1 MTWHIRMRLKKLEA
15 RARPRRY
22 FQSRLRT
29 RLVYPHGRPWHVVF
43 VRPVAGMLTVA
54 AVMGAGTSVYAYSSE
69 DVLPSHPLYP
79 VRQTLER
86 VEERIAFSNT
96 HRANLERKI
105 LLRRVRE
112 AELMEVRRMRIG
124 PQDIERMMRAMQEA
138 IDIGEKLP
146 PPLQNQHDQ
155 MVAQAELQHA
165 KLIERV
171 LSAGGNGEN
180 AKVERLMKRELG
192 NLGER
197 IEKMDERRRRTYEN
211 LLIRRAAMMRKMP
224 WRIENGNVFVI
235 PPADINIEPF
245 APTSVNDLEQRLQEV
260 EVFITEPSIEG
271 SVSVSETFERLM
283 EPMDG
288 SSSEIRTLF
297 MQEPDN
303 KFELKTTR

>member
-43 VRPVAGMLTVA
+43 VWPVAGMLTVA

-224 WRIENGNVFVI
+224 WKIEDDGVYI
-235 PPADINIEPF
+235 TPPGMIEF
-245 APTSVNDLEQRLQEV
+245 APTSVRDFETRVLQTDSTESVHLPIGEV
-260 EVFITEPSIEG
+260 QPIRIEESDSGFEWQTAEVR
-271 SVSVSETFERLM
+271 ER
-283 EPMDG
+283 E
-288 SSSEIRTLF
+288 F
-297 MQEPDN
+297 
-303 KFELKTTR
+303 

>member
-1 MTWHIRMRLKKLEA
+1 
-15 RARPRRY
+15 
-22 FQSRLRT
+22 
-29 RLVYPHGRPWHVVF
+29 VVF

-245 APTSVNDLEQRLQEV
+245 APTSVNDLEQRLQEA

>member
-124 PQDIERMMRAMQEA
+124 PQDIERMMRAIQEA

-245 APTSVNDLEQRLQEV
+245 APTSVNDLEQRLQEA

>member
-1 MTWHIRMRLKKLEA
+1 MRLKKLEA

-245 APTSVNDLEQRLQEV
+245 APTSVNDLEQRLQEA

>member
-1 MTWHIRMRLKKLEA
+1 MET
-15 RARPRRY
+15 P
-22 FQSRLRT
+22 T
-29 RLVYPHGRPWHVVF
+29 
-43 VRPVAGMLTVA
+43 
-54 AVMGAGTSVYAYSSE
+54 
-69 DVLPSHPLYP
+69 
-79 VRQTLER
+79 R

-180 AKVERLMKRELG
+180 AKVERLMKRG
-192 NLGER
+192 ARRNLGER
-197 IEKMDERRRRTYEN
+197 IEKWMN
-211 LLIRRAAMMRKMP
+211 GVGGHMR
-224 WRIENGNVFVI
+224 IFLFV
-235 PPADINIEPF
+235 
-245 APTSVNDLEQRLQEV
+245 EQQ
-260 EVFITEPSIEG
+260 
-271 SVSVSETFERLM
+271 
-283 EPMDG
+283 
-288 SSSEIRTLF
+288 
-297 MQEPDN
+297 
-303 KFELKTTR
+303 